1 MLSTRT
7 EQGFNKKFGPSGHI
21 SLPAPQPG
29 EPPYS
34 GLSRLNEAHAEGLSE
49 VPGGV
54 LWSRAGAPARELFL
68 MFVLN
73 VVQNRGMIVRSC
85 RYHTLIKANEIRK
98 TDVLL
103 RWTKDWLGGLD
114 SNQDKQI
121 QNLLYCQLYDLPTR
135 QTEGQ
140 LRLMLYVRRAS
151 AYRLL

>member
-1 MLSTRT
+1 M
-7 EQGFNKKFGPSGHI
+7 
-21 SLPAPQPG
+21 
-29 EPPYS
+29 
-34 GLSRLNEAHAEGLSE
+34 
-49 VPGGV
+49 
-54 LWSRAGAPARELFL
+54 RELFL

-85 RYHTLIKANEIRK
+85 RYHTAIKANEISK